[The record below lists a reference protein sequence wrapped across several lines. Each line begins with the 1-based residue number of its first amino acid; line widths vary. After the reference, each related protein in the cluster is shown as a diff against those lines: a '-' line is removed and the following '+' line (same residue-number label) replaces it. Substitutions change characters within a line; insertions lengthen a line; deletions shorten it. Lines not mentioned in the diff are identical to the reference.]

1 MLGDSIF
8 IQSLIKHCEQP
19 RPTQAALAACCKEI
33 LHHFKFDCV
42 FIARSGAP
50 EEAPAPLAFE
60 GKEDV
65 MDTCLYRLG
74 VEERLALSQVSLK
87 HYLDITGK
95 PVFNR
100 AGSLRIQKPNSG
112 IFVSYFR
119 PKHDFIILG
128 CAHQDA
134 RPYDQALLNE
144 LTNIW
149 KALQD
154 PLRDAIQL
162 ILKSGKVETPQ
173 TTVKAAE
180 APKVEKKAVEHPE
193 FKFAEEKVAPP
204 PFKAVPVAA
213 PKRDEKS
220 TKRKR
225 PVVLVDEVTRLFNK
239 DYFEECLAIEVERAK
254 RYSRSVSILF
264 LSVSPAPGHP
274 ASPGMDGV
282 ATQVAEILNKSLRQ
296 VDIIC
301 RLEKDK
307 YGIILPDTSNQT
319 YGVIA
324 KRVFRYFKEVMGE
337 APPVFLNISASTY
350 PKHAGNHLL
359 LFENAEKL
367 LAQAK
372 EVGPNKAV
380 LPE

>member
-1 MLGDSIF
+1 
-8 IQSLIKHCEQP
+8 
-19 RPTQAALAACCKEI
+19 
-33 LHHFKFDCV
+33 
-42 FIARSGAP
+42 
-50 EEAPAPLAFE
+50 
-60 GKEDV
+60 
-65 MDTCLYRLG
+65 
-74 VEERLALSQVSLK
+74 
-87 HYLDITGK
+87 
-95 PVFNR
+95 
-100 AGSLRIQKPNSG
+100 
-112 IFVSYFR
+112 
-119 PKHDFIILG
+119 
-128 CAHQDA
+128 
-134 RPYDQALLNE
+134 

-154 PLRDAIQL
+154 PLRDSIHA

-173 TTVKAAE
+173 TTVKAEE
-180 APKVEKKAVEHPE
+180 APKLEKKAVDHPE
-193 FKFAEEKVAPP
+193 FKFAEEKITPLPPKAFPAP
-204 PFKAVPVAA
+204 A
-213 PKRDEKS
+213 PKHEEKS

-225 PVVLVDEVTRLFNK
+225 PVVRVDEVTRLFNK

-264 LSVSPAPGHP
+264 LSVSPASGHP
-274 ASPGMDGV
+274 ASSGMDGV

-324 KRVFRYFKEVMGE
+324 KRVFRFFKEVMGE